1 MEAKEDKMQCEKELN
16 QVDQDLRQLDL
27 DDDDIEDFVELEAEL
42 PEENQGEVK
51 PNSDEIGLT
60 TPSDL
65 CFAGDKKL
73 LVIYCVNIIHT
84 SFSEPVLSP
93 TLQRKK
99 NDLLKLLA
107 AENVDRARLIQL
119 ALSEG
124 GLIDGKIF
132 QYNFSF
138 IGVKFY

>member
-51 PNSDEIGLT
+51 TNSDEIGLT

-65 CFAGDKKL
+65 CFAGDKKIAYYL
-73 LVIYCVNIIHT
+73 LSIYSHVFFRACFESH
-84 SFSEPVLSP
+84 S
-93 TLQRKK
+93 
-99 NDLLKLLA
+99 A
-107 AENVDRARLIQL
+107 AQKE
-119 ALSEG
+119 
-124 GLIDGKIF
+124 
-132 QYNFSF
+132 
-138 IGVKFY
+138 